1 MKLEKIYKQLGIWLK
16 ARLLLSLYMGI
27 ALYVS
32 FWILELFGMEIP
44 SKASLALIFGV
55 LNIVP
60 YIGNI
65 VGGIPPILLWLTH
78 FWVLGG
84 LIITWILLVINAI
97 ENNVIVPLMMNKSLG
112 INSVVIFISMILGG
126 IIMGFL
132 GILLAVPIAAIV
144 TLLFEKELTD

>member
-1 MKLEKIYKQLGIWLK
+1 
-16 ARLLLSLYMGI
+16 
-27 ALYVS
+27 
-32 FWILELFGMEIP
+32 
-44 SKASLALIFGV
+44 
-55 LNIVP
+55 
-60 YIGNI
+60 
-65 VGGIPPILLWLTH
+65 
-78 FWVLGG
+78 
-84 LIITWILLVINAI
+84 LVINAI